1 MKKLTAPR
9 TTQQRLHC
17 DALPALKQEAADQR
31 TWTGCTGG
39 EFSLDC
45 PFCWSPEPS
54 RQRNVADGLC

>member
-9 TTQQRLHC
+9 TTQQRPHY
-17 DALPALKQEAADQR
+17 DTLPALRQEAADR
-31 TWTGCTGG
+31 RMWTGCTGG

-54 RQRNVADGLC
+54 RQRITAADLY